1 MRKKSHIS
9 LAGQIMDSM
18 ELDNVFDY
26 RLPFYVGSI
35 WPDCRPSFV
44 TTPHKFDITFDD
56 IERKISKFIA
66 NYDKDKGKKMLG
78 FLKHYKTKKKGVSIL
93 SSIRMGVVLHY
104 IADYFTF
111 PHNDHYPGNVKDHCY
126 YERDLKFGMR
136 AFLQTE
142 EAAQIKEHVAAYD
155 SVEELTSYIRSIHNS
170 YMKLAHTVEEDI
182 RYIVHACTT
191 VVKSV
196 LNMVSYAVGTSVMNI
211 QYV

>member
-1 MRKKSHIS
+1 
-9 LAGQIMDSM
+9 M

-56 IERKISKFIA
+56 IEHKISKFIA
-66 NYDKDKGKKMLG
+66 NYNKEQGMNMRRCARLG
-78 FLKHYKTKKKGVSIL
+78 VI
-93 SSIRMGVVLHY
+93 VHY

-111 PHNDHYPGNVKDHCY
+111 PHNNHYPGNVKDHCY
-126 YERDLKFGMR
+126 YERDLKYGMK
-136 AFLQTE
+136 AFLKTE
-142 EAAQIKEHVAAYD
+142 EALKIKEQVVAYD

-191 VVKSV
+191 VVKSI
-196 LNMVSYAVGTSVMNI
+196 LNMVSYAFSTSVANI

>member
-9 LAGQIMDSM
+9 LTKGVVHGLSAEQRFGH
-18 ELDNVFDY
+18 
-26 RLPFYVGSI
+26 RLSLYVGSI
-35 WPDCRPSFV
+35 LPDCTPSFL
-44 TTPHKFDITFDD
+44 TRRHCIEDTFDVC
-56 IERKISKFIA
+56 E
-66 NYDKDKGKKMLG
+66 KKMLG

-196 LNMVSYAVGTSVMNI
+196 MNMVSYAVGTSVMNI

>member
-66 NYDKDKGKKMLG
+66 NYDKDKGMNMRRCAGLG
-78 FLKHYKTKKKGVSIL
+78 VI
-93 SSIRMGVVLHY
+93 IHY

-111 PHNDHYPGNVKDHCY
+111 PHNEIYPGNLKDHCM
-126 YERDLKFGMR
+126 YEKELKLYLR
-136 AFLQTE
+136 EYLNSE
-142 EAAQIKEHVAAYD
+142 EAMEKQSSLRD
-155 SVEELTSYIRSIHNS
+155 FCSVESLIDFIRQEHREYLRTFHSV
-170 YMKLAHTVEEDI
+170 AEDC
-182 RYIVHACTT
+182 RYIIQLCRN
-191 VVKSV
+191 VVRGIVQLLQVKRAPQAIV
-196 LNMVSYAVGTSVMNI
+196 AVAV
-211 QYV
+211 

>member
-66 NYDKDKGKKMLG
+66 N
-78 FLKHYKTKKKGVSIL
+78 
-93 SSIRMGVVLHY
+93 Y

-196 LNMVSYAVGTSVMNI
+196 MNMVSYAVGTSVMNI

>member
-9 LAGQIMDSM
+9 LARYMVENLKDE
-18 ELDNVFDY
+18 ELKRHKFS
-26 RLPFYVGSI
+26 FYLGSI
-35 WPDCRPSFV
+35 LPDIKPSFLYKR
-44 TTPHKFDITFDD
+44 HEMDGTFPYVSRHIRRLSEGDAL
-56 IERKISKFIA
+56 IR
-66 NYDKDKGKKMLG
+66 
-78 FLKHYKTKKKGVSIL
+78 KKKGCKYYRDLGQIS
-93 SSIRMGVVLHY
+93 HY
-104 IADYFTF
+104 LADYFTF

-136 AFLQTE
+136 AFLETE

>member
-1 MRKKSHIS
+1 MI
-9 LAGQIMDSM
+9 I
-18 ELDNVFDY
+18 
-26 RLPFYVGSI
+26 
-35 WPDCRPSFV
+35 
-44 TTPHKFDITFDD
+44 
-56 IERKISKFIA
+56 
-66 NYDKDKGKKMLG
+66 
-78 FLKHYKTKKKGVSIL
+78 
-93 SSIRMGVVLHY
+93 HY

-155 SVEELTSYIRSIHNS
+155 SVEELTLYIRSIHNS

>member
-9 LAGQIMDSM
+9 LTKGVVHGLSAEQRFGH
-18 ELDNVFDY
+18 
-26 RLPFYVGSI
+26 RLSLYVGSI
-35 WPDCRPSFV
+35 LPDCTPSFL
-44 TTPHKFDITFDD
+44 TRRHCIEDTFDVC
-56 IERKISKFIA
+56 E
-66 NYDKDKGKKMLG
+66 KKMLG

-136 AFLQTE
+136 AFLETE

>member
-1 MRKKSHIS
+1 MC
-9 LAGQIMDSM
+9 
-18 ELDNVFDY
+18 E
-26 RLPFYVGSI
+26 
-35 WPDCRPSFV
+35 
-44 TTPHKFDITFDD
+44 
-56 IERKISKFIA
+56 
-66 NYDKDKGKKMLG
+66 KKMLG

-196 LNMVSYAVGTSVMNI
+196 MNMVSYAVGTSVMNI

>member
-1 MRKKSHIS
+1 MTIFGIGGCMA
-9 LAGQIMDSM
+9 L
-18 ELDNVFDY
+18 L
-26 RLPFYVGSI
+26 L
-35 WPDCRPSFV
+35 
-44 TTPHKFDITFDD
+44 
-56 IERKISKFIA
+56 
-66 NYDKDKGKKMLG
+66 LG
-78 FLKHYKTKKKGVSIL
+78 FGIKDSISAISEKQYGEIITYDFSITHKDGISETKKEDLIQYAKKQEH
-93 SSIRMGVVLHY
+93 MT
-104 IADYFTF
+104 DYFTF

-196 LNMVSYAVGTSVMNI
+196 MNMVSYAVSTSVMNI

>member
-9 LAGQIMDSM
+9 LAGQIMNSM

-66 NYDKDKGKKMLG
+66 NYDKDKGMNMRRCAGLG
-78 FLKHYKTKKKGVSIL
+78 VI
-93 SSIRMGVVLHY
+93 
-104 IADYFTF
+104 
-111 PHNDHYPGNVKDHCY
+111 NHCY

>member
-1 MRKKSHIS
+1 MYSI
-9 LAGQIMDSM
+9 I
-18 ELDNVFDY
+18 DY
-26 RLPFYVGSI
+26 RFMQEVSGQTA
-35 WPDCRPSFV
+35 DHHF
-44 TTPHKFDITFDD
+44 TFDD

-66 NYDKDKGKKMLG
+66 NYDKDKGMNMRRCAGLG
-78 FLKHYKTKKKGVSIL
+78 VI
-93 SSIRMGVVLHY
+93 IHY

-196 LNMVSYAVGTSVMNI
+196 MNMVSYAVGTSVMNI
-211 QYV
+211 QYVQDKELKIK